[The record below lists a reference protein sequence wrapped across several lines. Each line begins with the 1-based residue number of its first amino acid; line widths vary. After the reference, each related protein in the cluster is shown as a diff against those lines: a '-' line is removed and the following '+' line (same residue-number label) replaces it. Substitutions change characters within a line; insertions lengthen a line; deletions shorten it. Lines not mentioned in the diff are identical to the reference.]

1 MSILVSI
8 LRAILALQ
16 AKLNAVQSTVQSNS
30 DKLDLVLS
38 LLQPEPA
45 VGFVFTATL
54 EGNTQIG
61 VTQMDLRDDQQVD
74 LSIQPVDKKGKPAQL
89 DGIPVWASSDETVIT
104 VTPSADGL
112 SAVAVGVAPGQA
124 RVVVTADADL
134 GAGVTDITG
143 TLEFNVVAGSAA
155 TINITAGAPT
165 DQA

>member
-38 LLQPEPA
+38 LLQPDPA

-61 VTQMDLRDDQQVD
+61 VTQMDLRDDQQAV

-89 DGIPVWASSDETVIT
+89 DGIPTWAGSDDTVIT
-104 VTPSADGL
+104 VTPSDDGL
-112 SAVAVGVAPGQA
+112 NATVVGVAPGTA
-124 RVVVTADADL
+124 RVVVTGDADL
-134 GAGVTDITG
+134 GAGINPITG
-143 TLEFNVVAGSAA
+143 ILDFNVTAGAAA